1 MTAVKNFANKAVEKY
16 TDTEPVELA
25 AVNLPEDQA
34 KALEERV
41 HAFSEAME
49 KDGERNPLELN
60 SEEINYL
67 ITQNEDLADLL
78 RVKME
83 GDTVEGTISAPL
95 DKLQELL
102 ANNS

>member
-1 MTAVKNFANKAVEKY
+1 M
-16 TDTEPVELA
+16 ELA